1 MLITYSAQLWNIYG
15 IYFQF
20 YYYYWM
26 KIFRGK
32 ISHSEAQAGLDLR
45 VLKEADSFPSAG
57 ITGKYHH
64 SWMISFY
71 SVGD

>member
-1 MLITYSAQLWNIYG
+1 MLITSSAQLWNIYG

-45 VLKEADSFPSAG
+45 VLKEADSSSPALGLQVSATIPG
-57 ITGKYHH
+57 
-64 SWMISFY
+64 
-71 SVGD
+71 

>member
-1 MLITYSAQLWNIYG
+1 
-15 IYFQF
+15 
-20 YYYYWM
+20 M